1 MSQLSIKRTRHPRT
15 TAAQRREWV
24 ERYKRSGMSVPE
36 FSQEHGMG
44 HNTLYRWL
52 SEHSRFNRKLPP
64 SIGWQEIPS
73 AGIIP
78 LASAWAAELALRN
91 GHTLRL
97 SAEAAR
103 AFLPAWLEKA
113 SPC

>member
-1 MSQLSIKRTRHPRT
+1 MSQLSNKKARLPRT
-15 TAAQRREWV
+15 TDAQRREWV

-36 FSQEHGMG
+36 FSQAHGMG

-78 LASAWAAELALRN
+78 LASAWAAELALRS

>member
-15 TAAQRREWV
+15 TAAQRQEWT
-24 ERYKRSGMSVPE
+24 EKYKSSGLTVPE
-36 FSQEHGMG
+36 FSQKHRMG
-44 HNTLYRWL
+44 RNALYRWL
-52 SEHSRFNRKLPP
+52 REDLKSNSKSAPP
-64 SIGWQEIPS
+64 IGWQELPT

-78 LASAWAAELALRN
+78 PTSAWAAELALSN

-97 SAEAAR
+97 SVEAAQ